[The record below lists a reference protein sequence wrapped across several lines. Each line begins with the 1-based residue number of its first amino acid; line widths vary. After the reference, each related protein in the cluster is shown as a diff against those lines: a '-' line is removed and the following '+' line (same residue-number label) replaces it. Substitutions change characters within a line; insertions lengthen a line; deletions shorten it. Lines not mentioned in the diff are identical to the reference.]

1 MTSAVP
7 SSTQAG
13 HQDRASTLT
22 EVVPARLV
30 FEQVTKRW
38 RGAPAP
44 VLDEVDLTLT
54 RGTIAAVVGRNG
66 AGKTTLLRIASGL
79 ITPTSGRT
87 RLDGLDS
94 VKQRREYQRRVGFVS
109 AGYGGL
115 YARLS
120 VREHLE
126 LAAKLALMPRLERK
140 IAIETVIHRFQ
151 LEDLLPAP
159 RVDRLSMGQRQ
170 RVRLALGFVHDPQ
183 VALLDEPWN
192 SLDPEGKEM
201 VMAALKVFAA
211 GGGAALCCSPTGE
224 ELGPHADA
232 AYGIEAGR
240 LVPL

>member
-1 MTSAVP
+1 M
-7 SSTQAG
+7 
-13 HQDRASTLT
+13 LT
-22 EVVPARLV
+22 EVVPERLV
-30 FEQVTKRW
+30 FERVTKRW
-38 RGAPAP
+38 KGAPAP
-44 VLDEVDLTLT
+44 VLDEVELSLK
-54 RGTIAAVVGRNG
+54 RGTLAAIVGRNG
-66 AGKTTLLRIASGL
+66 AGKTTLLRIAAGL

-94 VKQRREYQRRVGFVS
+94 LKQRREYQRRVGFVS

-126 LAAKLALMPRLERK
+126 LAAKLALLPRLERK
-140 IAIETVIHRFQ
+140 IAVETVIHRFQ
-151 LEDLLPAP
+151 LEELLPSN

-201 VMAALKVFAA
+201 VITALTVFAA
-211 GGGAALCCSPTGE
+211 SGGTALCCSPTGE
-224 ELGPHADA
+224 ELGPHPHVT
-232 AYGIEAGR
+232 YGIESGR
-240 LVPL
+240 LVPR

>member
-1 MTSAVP
+1 MTSVVP
-7 SSTQAG
+7 SSTPAE
-13 HQDRASTLT
+13 HENRASTLT

-30 FEQVTKRW
+30 FEKVTKRW

-44 VLDEVDLTLT
+44 VLDEVDLTLKP
-54 RGTIAAVVGRNG
+54 GTLAAIVGRNG

-126 LAAKLALMPRLERK
+126 LAARLALMPRLERK
-140 IAIETVIHRFQ
+140 IAIETMIHRFQ
-151 LEDLLPAP
+151 LEELLPAP

-170 RVRLALGFVHDPQ
+170 RVRLAIGFVHSPL

-192 SLDPEGKEM
+192 SLDPQGKEL
-201 VMAALKVFAA
+201 VIGALTVFAA
-211 GGGAALCCSPTGE
+211 SGGTAICCSPTGD
-224 ELGPHADA
+224 ELGPHGHVT
-232 AYGIEAGR
+232 YVIEGGK
-240 LVPL
+240 LVAR

>member
-1 MTSAVP
+1 M
-7 SSTQAG
+7 
-13 HQDRASTLT
+13 STLT

-30 FEQVTKRW
+30 LEKVTKRW
-38 RGAPAP
+38 RRAPAP
-44 VLDEVDLTLT
+44 LLDEVDLVLKPGTL
-54 RGTIAAVVGRNG
+54 AAIVGRNG
-66 AGKTTLLRIASGL
+66 AGKTTLLRIACGL
-79 ITPTSGRT
+79 ITPTSGCS

-140 IAIETVIHRFQ
+140 IAIETAIHRFQ
-151 LEDLLPAP
+151 LEELLPAT

-183 VALLDEPWN
+183 LALLDEPWN
-192 SLDPEGKEM
+192 SLDTEAKEM
-201 VMAALKVFAA
+201 VIAALTVFVRS
-211 GGGAALCCSPTGE
+211 GGTVICCSPTGE
-224 ELGPHADA
+224 ELGPHAHVV
-232 AYGIEAGR
+232 YGIEGGK
-240 LVPL
+240 LVPR